1 MGSKNNVQICAAKFA
16 ILIGAGVSIPI
27 GIPAMRGIYT
37 DFLKPSKSG
46 ITPTERRTCDLLVRR
61 LNVPPDLE
69 EFLLAANAIVDFKGS
84 SLSSLVE
91 KCVSTRQSGTRIQT
105 YRNRLNEK
113 TANVLATRTRIL
125 KYLSET
131 CFRFNRDKA
140 CRAFNPFVQSVA
152 DIGCPIFSTNYDY
165 ALEHVAIEAGIAIE
179 DNFRRVG
186 PRQIWNPD
194 IHFPTGNALT
204 LIKLHGSVTWYAD
217 DTGEIE
223 RIPHDTSINAVGRDV
238 DQLIIFPTRFKD
250 IYEQHFF
257 ALYSHFLSVLSRA
270 EVLIIAGHSL
280 RDDYLRAAIIEQFRK
295 KALSLI
301 VIDPKFPP
309 DLISEITPAR
319 IGQSGR
325 VTHIPYKFEDF
336 SNDLAHIMTN
346 HPPEEIPS
354 RCAEIVHFVKSRS
367 NKISIKGR
375 IGKLKA
381 RDTIQFTVAI
391 DAYVKLENRPACLR
405 VWIHDGQRGPMSER
419 QNNRFLDNGS
429 ILVGAGPYGMVK
441 EEVSMQ
447 VLIPKSPKWAE
458 VRKVS
463 LRVALVRSSIKYPRQ
478 ASVFGII
485 ASDTRQLTYSI
496 E

>member
-1 MGSKNNVQICAAKFA
+1 MGSNNNVQICNAKFA

-46 ITPTERRTCDLLVRR
+46 ITATERKTCDFLIKR
-61 LNVPPDLE
+61 LNVLPDLE
-69 EFLLAANAIVDFKGS
+69 EFLLAANAIIDFKGS
-84 SLSSLVE
+84 TLSSLVE
-91 KCVSTRQSGTRIQT
+91 KCVSTRQKGTRIQT
-105 YRNRLNEK
+105 YRNRLDER
-113 TANVLATRTRIL
+113 TANILATRTRIL

-131 CFRFNRDKA
+131 CFRFNRDEA
-140 CRAFNPFVQSVA
+140 CRVFNPFVQSVA
-152 DIGCPIFSTNYDY
+152 HVGCPVFSTNYDY

-217 DTGEIE
+217 ETGEIE
-223 RIPHDTSINAVGRDV
+223 RIQHDTSINAVGRDV

-257 ALYSHFLSVLSRA
+257 ALYSHFISVLSNTR
-270 EVLIIAGHSL
+270 VLIIAGHSL

-295 KALSLI
+295 KTLSLI

-309 DLISEITPAR
+309 NLKSEITPAR
-319 IGQSGR
+319 IGQSGP
-325 VTHIPYKFEDF
+325 VTHIPCKFEDF

-346 HPPEEIPS
+346 HPPEEIPD
-354 RCAEIVHFVKSRS
+354 RCADIVHFMKSKS
-367 NKISIKGR
+367 NKVSIKGR

-381 RDTIQFTVAI
+381 EDTIQFTVAI
-391 DAYVKLENRPACLR
+391 DAYVRREHRPAYLR

-419 QNNRFLDNGS
+419 QNNRFLNDDSIVVGDGS
-429 ILVGAGPYGMVK
+429 YGMVNK
-441 EEVSMQ
+441 EVSMR
-447 VLIPKSPKWAE
+447 VLVPKSPNWAKAG
-458 VRKVS
+458 KVS
-463 LRVALVRSSIKYPRQ
+463 LNVALIKSSIKYPRQ
-478 ASVFGII
+478 ASLSGTI